1 MDLATYVSGFSE
13 NLRDPIVEEI
23 TKAKLIQKAIQT
35 DAGKVI
41 INTAIDSI
49 HQKVM
54 GIIGCCAAEK
64 DSLTK
69 KIAKIEY
76 YVNEIIVTYNLIR
89 DWADI
94 IENGKKHDEAMK

>member
-13 NLRDPIVEEI
+13 NMRDPIVEEI

-54 GIIGCCAAEK
+54 GIIGCCSIR
-64 DSLTK
+64 SLTEK
-69 KIAKIEY
+69 MARVEQLT
-76 YVNEIIVTYNLIR
+76 NEIMITYDLIR

-94 IENGKKHDEAMK
+94 IENGKLHEEAMK